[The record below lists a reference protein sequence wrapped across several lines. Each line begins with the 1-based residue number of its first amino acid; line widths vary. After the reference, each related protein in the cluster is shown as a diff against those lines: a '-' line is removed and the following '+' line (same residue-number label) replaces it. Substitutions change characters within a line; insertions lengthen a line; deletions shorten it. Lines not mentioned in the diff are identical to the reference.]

1 MTHKVKIE
9 SWVTFNTNNMTKT
22 YYDVEVLSV
31 SGDIINIKGL
41 TNSSLNSLSHNI
53 DTIQRITITK
63 QYDKKIK

>member
-1 MTHKVKIE
+1 
-9 SWVTFNTNNMTKT
+9 MTKT